1 MVYGEIIRQGQLFLL
16 AAALG
21 AGLLLCYDFL
31 RIFRRLIRHKTWGIA
46 AEDLL
51 FWLCCALVM
60 FGFMY
65 RMNEG
70 VIRGIFGTGNCG
82 GNGSLQHIPEPAS
95 DPLRDSGV
103 RGKLPACWGDC
114 SGWPEGRC
122 AVPGAWRGR
131 RFAEPAGSAKKGR
144 ENGKKQL
151 KKIGKAVRIGLSKL

>member
-1 MVYGEIIRQGQLFLL
+1 M

-70 VIRGIFGTGNCG
+70 VIRDFWYWELRWEWF
-82 GNGSLQHIPEPAS
+82 LQHIPEPAS

-103 RGKLPACWGDC
+103 CGKIAGAL
-114 SGWPEGRC
+114 GRLLRLAGRPLC
-122 AVPGAWRGR
+122 RAGAWRGR

-144 ENGKKQL
+144 GNGKKQL

>member
-1 MVYGEIIRQGQLFLL
+1 M

-70 VIRGIFGTGNCG
+70 VIRGFLVLGTAVGMVLYSIFLSPHLIRCGTAVC
-82 GNGSLQHIPEPAS
+82 A
-95 DPLRDSGV
+95 
-103 RGKLPACWGDC
+103 GKLPARWGDC

-144 ENGKKQL
+144 GNGKKQL

>member
-1 MVYGEIIRQGQLFLL
+1 M

-70 VIRGIFGTGNCG
+70 VIRGFLVLGTAVGMVLYSIFLSPHLIRCGT
-82 GNGSLQHIPEPAS
+82 A
-95 DPLRDSGV
+95 GV
-103 RGKLPACWGDC
+103 RENCRRAGETAPA
-114 SGWPEGRC
+114 GREA
-122 AVPGAWRGR
+122 AVPCRAHGGGAGLQSR
-131 RFAEPAGSAKKGR
+131 PDLQKKDGEMEKTIEKNR
-144 ENGKKQL
+144 Q
-151 KKIGKAVRIGLSKL
+151 SS

>member
-31 RIFRRLIRHKTWGIA
+31 RIFRRLVRHKTWGIA

-70 VIRGIFGTGNCG
+70 VIRGFLVLGTAVGMVLYSIFLSPHLIRCGTAVCG
-82 GNGSLQHIPEPAS
+82 KIAGVLGRLLRLAGR
-95 DPLRDSGV
+95 PLCRAGRMAGAQV
-103 RGKLPACWGDC
+103 CRAGRICKKRTGKW
-114 SGWPEGRC
+114 
-122 AVPGAWRGR
+122 
-131 RFAEPAGSAKKGR
+131 
-144 ENGKKQL
+144 KKQL

>member
-70 VIRGIFGTGNCG
+70 VIRGFLVLGTAVGMVLYSIFLSPHLIRCGTAVCG
-82 GNGSLQHIPEPAS
+82 KIAGALGRLLRLAGRPLCRAGRMAGGAGLQSRP
-95 DPLRDSGV
+95 DLQ
-103 RGKLPACWGDC
+103 
-114 SGWPEGRC
+114 
-122 AVPGAWRGR
+122 
-131 RFAEPAGSAKKGR
+131 KKDGEMEKTIEKNR
-144 ENGKKQL
+144 Q
-151 KKIGKAVRIGLSKL
+151 SS

>member
-70 VIRGIFGTGNCG
+70 VIRGFLVLGTAVGMVLYSTEFTIYNKNAWKKQVKDILCNTWSGYDCG
-82 GNGSLQHIPEPAS
+82 RCVFLFICARSLQIILIIKAADLDLSIPA
-95 DPLRDSGV
+95 
-103 RGKLPACWGDC
+103 A
-114 SGWPEGRC
+114 
-122 AVPGAWRGR
+122 
-131 RFAEPAGSAKKGR
+131 F
-144 ENGKKQL
+144 
-151 KKIGKAVRIGLSKL
+151 ITI